1 MEYQDILSVLTILLL
16 SSATVERFL
25 EFFKKALE
33 SLGLFSKKA
42 PPSTTSP
49 KQSNSQTQ
57 IMGKE
62 IARLSTETAE
72 GDPSHLV
79 LIEVGNVP
87 DRNEIKK
94 SFSLQV
100 SGCVLG
106 IILCWQGDLALFKM
120 LNASLGT
127 SFWATGFDYILTGI
141 LIGTGT
147 APVHAL
153 IRLLQAKRD
162 LSQAQKSQISMP
174 VAEVTPVEKA
184 VVPAGHPLVEIKYFG
199 GVAPEK
205 LQNRIREKNP
215 DTIVYHHTGMNSNL
229 TFTEITR
236 VIEGRGFETG
246 FHVIIMPDGT
256 YESYCRWD
264 AVGIHSNGMDAR
276 SLGLAFSGCFESNPA
291 TPGNNSQ
298 GDMGNIAPTDAQIV
312 AGAKLV
318 ALWALIYGIDL
329 NQPDRF
335 LPHKSVAPNAASQ
348 NCPGN
353 EFPYSRFE
361 MLSREIWEE
370 WKNSPPV
377 AGELIDFSKK
387 QYLFVTIQP

>member
-33 SLGLFSKKA
+33 SLGLFSKKT
-42 PPSTTSP
+42 PQSPTPS
-49 KQSNSQTQ
+49 SQPISQ
-57 IMGKE
+57 MRIMGKE
-62 IARLSTETAE
+62 ITRLSTDTAE
-72 GDPSHLV
+72 GDPSNLV
-79 LIEVGNVP
+79 LIEVGDVP
-87 DRNEIKK
+87 DRNEIAKI
-94 SFSLQV
+94 FSLQV

-120 LNASLGT
+120 LKAPLGT
-127 SFWATGFDYILTGI
+127 SFWATSFDYILTGI

-153 IRLLQAKRD
+153 IRLLQAKRE

-174 VAEVTPVEKA
+174 VAEVAPAERA
-184 VVPAGHPLVEIKYFG
+184 VISAGHPLVEIKYFG

-236 VIEGRGFETG
+236 IIQGRGFETG
-246 FHVIIMPDGT
+246 FHAIIMPDGT
-256 YESYCRWD
+256 CESYCRWD
-264 AVGIHSNGMDAR
+264 AVGIHSNGHDSR
-276 SLGLAFSGCFESNPA
+276 SLGLAFSGCFESNP
-291 TPGNNSQ
+291 TSPGNNSQ
-298 GDMGNIAPTDAQIV
+298 GEMGNIMPTDAQIV
-312 AGAKLV
+312 TGAKLV
-318 ALWALIYGIDL
+318 SLWALIYGIDL

-335 LPHKSVAPNAASQ
+335 LPHKSITPNIANQ
-348 NCPGN
+348 TCPGS

-361 MLSREIWEE
+361 MLTREIWEE
-370 WKNSPPV
+370 WKNSPQV
-377 AGELIDFSKK
+377 AGELIDFTKK